1 MAKAIDETMPPSV
14 KGQFGI
20 ATNAYLRIGI
30 MLIFFLGAILPETPE
45 EMKEDDVK
53 WRIIFSIPIWLSIV
67 QIVCYL
73 CCIREEPVGF
83 NISNGNDEGA
93 KALLKKVYK

>member
-1 MAKAIDETMPPSV
+1 MAKAIDETMPSAV

-30 MLIFFLGAILPETPE
+30 MLIFFLGAILPEDKQ
-45 EMKEDDVK
+45 EMVEDNVS
-53 WRIIFSIPIWLSIV
+53 WRIIFSIPLWLSIL
-67 QIVCYL
+67 QILFYL

-83 NISNGNDEGA
+83 NISNGNEEGA